1 MTTAGGSPYL
11 NGDGVRS
18 DDGCAELI
26 VIHDL
31 DDAERALESEAEQ
44 AEMAAAL
51 ERDLGRGFLSDGVR

>member
-1 MTTAGGSPYL
+1 M